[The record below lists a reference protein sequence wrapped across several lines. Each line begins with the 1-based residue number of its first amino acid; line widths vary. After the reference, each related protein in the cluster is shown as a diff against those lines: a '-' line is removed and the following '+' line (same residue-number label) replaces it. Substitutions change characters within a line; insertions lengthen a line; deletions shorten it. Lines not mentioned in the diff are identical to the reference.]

1 MAFPD
6 FGNVLVTHCI
16 DSEANPLIRDF
27 LEGLFIAV
35 KESLFIFRYVQNAS
49 IFYGQADRK
58 EGGGHPFG
66 PDRKQ
71 M

>member
-1 MAFPD
+1 MLAFPD

-35 KESLFIFRYVQNAS
+35 KEFLFIFRYVQNES
-49 IFYGQADRK
+49 IMYIGLFTW
-58 EGGGHPFG
+58 
-66 PDRKQ
+66 
-71 M
+71 